1 MNWIP
6 ILLMVCAGIAAAA
19 LVDGQPEA
27 KAGRLVVAVGVFTL
41 AYVAGLLR
49 GLWYGK

>member
-6 ILLMVCAGIAAAA
+6 TLLMVCAGMLAAAV
-19 LVDGQPEA
+19 VDGQPEA
-27 KAGRLVVAVGVFTL
+27 KAGRLVVAAGAFTL

-49 GLWYGK
+49 GLWDGK